1 MKKPFTFIAV
11 LVFALI
17 AIVHVLRLVFGWEV
31 TLNAA
36 VVPMWVSVIGL
47 LIAGALAVALWWES
61 RQ

>member
-1 MKKPFTFIAV
+1 MRKPFTFIAV

>member
-1 MKKPFTFIAV
+1 MKKPFTFLAV
-11 LVFALI
+11 LIFALI

-61 RQ
+61 RK

>member
-1 MKKPFTFIAV
+1 MKKPFTFLAV
-11 LVFALI
+11 LIFALV

-61 RQ
+61 RK

>member
-1 MKKPFTFIAV
+1 MKKPFTFLAV
-11 LVFALI
+11 LIFALI

>member
-1 MKKPFTFIAV
+1 MKKPFTFLAV

-61 RQ
+61 RK

>member
-1 MKKPFTFIAV
+1 MKKPFTYIAV